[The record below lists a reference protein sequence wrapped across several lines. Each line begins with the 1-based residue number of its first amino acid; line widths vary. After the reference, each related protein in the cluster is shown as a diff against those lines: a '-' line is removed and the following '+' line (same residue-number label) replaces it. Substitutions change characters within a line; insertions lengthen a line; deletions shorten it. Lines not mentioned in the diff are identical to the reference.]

1 MSFDLDVLRGS
12 IDMPESEREPL
23 DAERLLAQ
31 LRALPGVEDEGDE
44 LFWTL
49 PAAQVTFLALESDGA
64 VRTLGVE
71 LSLRGDPSDD
81 ELRTDYARLLDV
93 LERIASTQGARIWD
107 GQLGRYLDDV
117 GRDEAVGSLLGGS

>member
-12 IDMPESEREPL
+12 IETPESEREPL
-23 DAERLLAQ
+23 DAERVLAE

-44 LFWTL
+44 LYWTL
-49 PAAQVTFLALESDGA
+49 PSAQVSFFAIESDGA

-71 LSLRGDPSDD
+71 LTLRDDPSDD
-81 ELRTDYARLLDV
+81 ELRADYERVLEV
-93 LERIASTQGARIWD
+93 LERISRTEGARIWD

-117 GRDEAVGSLLGGS
+117 GRDEAVGSLLG